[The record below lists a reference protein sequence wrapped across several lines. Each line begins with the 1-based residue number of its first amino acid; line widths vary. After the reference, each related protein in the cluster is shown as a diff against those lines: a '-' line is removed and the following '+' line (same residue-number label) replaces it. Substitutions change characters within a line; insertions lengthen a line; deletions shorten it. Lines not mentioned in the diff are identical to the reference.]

1 MKYIFEV
8 QIKEGF
14 TAEEYADAW
23 VRASQLIQQAP
34 GAMGTELL
42 QKIGDE
48 NSLIAIATWHSKTER
63 DAMQAEH
70 TFAIDKIIQSV
81 APFVGIRPLGEFK
94 EFREVVAS
102 YADDDEL
109 S

>member
-8 QIKEGF
+8 RIKEGF

-23 VRASQLIQQAP
+23 VRASQLIQRAP

-48 NSLIAIATWHSKTER
+48 NTLIAIATWHSKIER
-63 DAMQAEH
+63 DAMQSRHTAE
-70 TFAIDKIIQSV
+70 IDRIIQSV
-81 APFVGIRPLGEFK
+81 APFVGIRLLGEY
-94 EFREVVAS
+94 EDFRKVDS
-102 YADDDEL
+102 SFAD
-109 S
+109 SKR